1 MSPEYYRHRPVDCC
15 RHAVIAENMDRRSHW
30 LEAAARWIS
39 LAHQEGVL
47 PPRQTNM
54 LLSPNSQNR
63 GMRCRK
69 LSASAKAEVTAMSRV
84 NAKTP

>member
-1 MSPEYYRHRPVDCC
+1 MSPEYYRHRAMDCC
-15 RHAVIAENMDRRSHW
+15 RNAVKAENMDRRSHW

-39 LAHQEGVL
+39 LARQEGVL
-47 PPRQTNM
+47 PRQTNV
-54 LLSPNSQNR
+54 LLSPNSNR

-69 LSASAKAEVTAMSRV
+69 ISASAKAEPTATSRV